1 MERMHSLPNHFSSE
15 VMNIASAQAQGQDQ
29 AWLQRSLGKVFMRPG
44 GKETVT
50 GELSLLWKCV
60 ALSNLLNRP
69 RLSSP
74 SESPVPGEHKVGSAE
89 WLL

>member
-1 MERMHSLPNHFSSE
+1 MERMHLLPNHFSSE
-15 VMNIASAQAQGQDQ
+15 VMNIASAQAQGQDH
-29 AWLQRSLGKVFMRPG
+29 AWLQRSLGKVFMHPG

-74 SESPVPGEHKVGSAE
+74 SESPVSGEHKVGSAE